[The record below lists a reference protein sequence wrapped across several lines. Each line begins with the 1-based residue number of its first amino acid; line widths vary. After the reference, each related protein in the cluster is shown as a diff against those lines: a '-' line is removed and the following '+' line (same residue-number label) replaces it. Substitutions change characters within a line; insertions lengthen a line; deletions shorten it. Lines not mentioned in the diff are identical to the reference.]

1 MQIQF
6 LLPLIK
12 EFPLKKE
19 FLENYFLDKS
29 FNCTFEFN
37 SVFVFT
43 NHDVLCVFFK
53 CQCNKLLKLLK
64 KKINSYFLMAV

>member
-43 NHDVLCVFFK
+43 NCDVLCVFLNADATNCLNF
-53 CQCNKLLKLLK
+53 
-64 KKINSYFLMAV
+64 